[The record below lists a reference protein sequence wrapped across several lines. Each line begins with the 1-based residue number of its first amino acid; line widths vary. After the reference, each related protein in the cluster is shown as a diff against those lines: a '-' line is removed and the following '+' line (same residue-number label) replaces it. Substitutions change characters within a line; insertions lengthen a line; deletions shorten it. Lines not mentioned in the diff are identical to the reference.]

1 MRAYGDTA
9 LALYIG
15 DEDNFDAVG
24 VHSWEALCKD
34 CGFRL
39 PETLKGFRKMAQDIM
54 PAWQKTK
61 AALIKDLAPA
71 ARELELL
78 EKITGV
84 FEMHSAHAL
93 SMTGR

>member
-1 MRAYGDTA
+1 M
-9 LALYIG
+9 
-15 DEDNFDAVG
+15 G

-39 PETLKGFRKMAQDIM
+39 PETLKGFRKMAQDIL

-61 AALIKDLAPA
+61 AALIKDLTPVG
-71 ARELELL
+71 RELALL
-78 EKITGV
+78 EKMGAV